1 MATMT
6 THYTNEAADM
16 TTELTW
22 GKQDD
27 VFFFSTA
34 IFKNGRPYSQTVTK
48 CVSEEA
54 QSTMASIN
62 AMLANKGFS
71 PMEEV

>member
-16 TTELTW
+16 STELTW

-27 VFFFSTA
+27 VFFFSTVVY
-34 IFKNGRPYSQTVTK
+34 KNGRPYSQTMTK

-54 QSTMASIN
+54 QNTMANIN
-62 AMLANKGFS
+62 SMLESKGFN
-71 PMEEV
+71 PVEEV